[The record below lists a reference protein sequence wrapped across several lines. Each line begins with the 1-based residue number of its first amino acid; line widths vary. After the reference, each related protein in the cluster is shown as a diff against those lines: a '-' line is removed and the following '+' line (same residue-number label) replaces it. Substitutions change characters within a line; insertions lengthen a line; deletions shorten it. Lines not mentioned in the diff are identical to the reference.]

1 MDINFLRGIFTL
13 IVMVGFIGMFFWV
26 YSKKRRDLYDE
37 AAHSILNEDKEAPKG
52 DNNNE

>member
-26 YSKKRRDLYDE
+26 YSKKRKSHFED
-37 AAHSILNEDKEAPKG
+37 AANSILEEEKNKQGANEQ
-52 DNNNE
+52 